1 MASFNCYLKVRCKE
15 MQASEKMHKRGI
27 SGYSLVSAQ
36 TTDMLSEKTCTVD
49 DCHDVPQMATAIT
62 TGTISF
68 TAIYWWHQDDG
79 HSTLNQHAESLTAP
93 QPHDP
98 DA

>member
-1 MASFNCYLKVRCKE
+1 
-15 MQASEKMHKRGI
+15 
-27 SGYSLVSAQ
+27 
-36 TTDMLSEKTCTVD
+36 MLSEKTCTVD

-79 HSTLNQHAESLTAP
+79 HSTWNKHAESMTAP

-98 DA
+98 DASDVTECDAYAIGRMDLPFHCGKKHAHQWMSD